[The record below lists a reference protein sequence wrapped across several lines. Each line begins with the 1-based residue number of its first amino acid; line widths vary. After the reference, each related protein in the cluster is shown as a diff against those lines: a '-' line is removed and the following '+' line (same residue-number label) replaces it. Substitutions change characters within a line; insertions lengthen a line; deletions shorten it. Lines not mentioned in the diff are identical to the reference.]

1 MSDLKVITK
10 IKHLP
15 VVKTLFCF
23 RYPRLSAFW
32 WTFTGIFNYAICAYR
47 RRLTQLLLDKE
58 FEGTRTDQ
66 IVEEPKTLNF
76 LIAFFKEQR
85 ADRQSYSLDYDT
97 EMLTVIKFLEELRM
111 RRAKDTK

>member
-1 MSDLKVITK
+1 MSDLKVTTK
-10 IKHLP
+10 IEHLP
-15 VVKTLFCF
+15 GNKALFCF

-32 WTFTGIFNYAICAYR
+32 WTFTGIFSYAICAYR
-47 RRLTQLLLDKE
+47 RRLTQLLLDKD

-76 LIAFFKEQR
+76 LIAFLKEQR
-85 ADRQSYSLDYDT
+85 ADRQDYSLNCDS
-97 EMLTVIKFLEELRM
+97 EMLTIIKLLEELRE